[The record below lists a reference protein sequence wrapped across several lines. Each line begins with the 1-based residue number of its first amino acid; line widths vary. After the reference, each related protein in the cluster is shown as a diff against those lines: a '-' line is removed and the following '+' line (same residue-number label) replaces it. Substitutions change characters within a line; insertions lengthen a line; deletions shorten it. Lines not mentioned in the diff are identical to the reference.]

1 VALSDSFRQTLALQ
15 RSSGGLANALPTGI
29 ADLDEIL
36 GGGLGEGELITVA
49 ARTSI
54 GKTSVLLEVI
64 ANVCERGEPV
74 AFVSG
79 ELGTGTIVKRLAAS
93 GLSIAPHKLWQH
105 DEEEIEAELKH
116 IDAWPLE
123 VLDRRGPDLKLVS
136 TWLRSLDPKPKLIVL
151 DHIGKVQVEGVSE
164 IYPRTTRVAD
174 ALYNMAGHFNCPVL
188 AAAQINRGVE
198 GRIGKDRDGN
208 WELSGTRPLP
218 SDVEGSGKIEQN
230 SDVFIAL
237 WREERYR
244 AMLEQRE
251 EETGPLEFNVL
262 KNRNGRV
269 GTIRVDFV
277 PELAK
282 LMVPGKPVRLAT
294 VAAKAARKAAVMAS
308 LAGAKSS
315 LAASMA

>member
-1 VALSDSFRQTLALQ
+1 VALSDSFRQALALQ
-15 RSSGGLANALPTGI
+15 RSNGGIANALPTGI
-29 ADLDEIL
+29 GDLDEIL

-64 ANVCERGEPV
+64 ANVAEAGQSV
-74 AFVSG
+74 AFISG
-79 ELGTGTIVKRLAAS
+79 ELGTATIVKRLCAA
-93 GLSIAPHKLWQH
+93 GLGVAPHKLWQH
-105 DEEEIEAELKH
+105 DEEEVDAELQR
-116 IDAWPLE
+116 IDGWPLNI
-123 VLDRRGPDLKLVS
+123 LDIRGPELAEVSRWLK
-136 TWLRSLDPKPKLIVL
+136 RQEPRLIVL
-151 DHIGKVQVEGVSE
+151 DHIGKVQVEGISE
-164 IYPRTTRVAD
+164 IYPRTSRVAD
-174 ALYNMAGHFNCPVL
+174 ALYNMAGHFKCPVL

-208 WELSGTRPLP
+208 PDVSMTRPLP

-251 EETGPLEFNVL
+251 EEPGPLEFNVL
-262 KNRNGRV
+262 KNRNGRC
-269 GTIRVDFV
+269 GTVRVDFV

-282 LMVPGKPVRLAT
+282 LMVPGKPLRAPT
-294 VAAKAARKAAVMAS
+294 TAAAKAARKAAVIGA
-308 LAGAKSS
+308 LAAAKSSS